1 MNTHFKS
8 KGCLLGLAV
17 GDALGCTLEFKKP
30 GTFEPITTIVGG
42 GVHKL
47 EAGQWTDDTSLALC
61 LAQSLIDCKGFEAKD
76 QMQKYCKWDE
86 EGYMSST
93 GKCFDIGNTT
103 LNLLNIR
110 RL

>member
-1 MNTHFKS
+1 MNITS
-8 KGCLLGLAV
+8 KFNNCFFGLAV

-61 LAQSLIDCKGFEAKD
+61 FFYVHRPIPLAERLMVHYKISLGRP
-76 QMQKYCKWDE
+76 QK
-86 EGYMSST
+86 
-93 GKCFDIGNTT
+93 
-103 LNLLNIR
+103 
-110 RL
+110 